1 MVVGVLFGVLAI
13 CLLLTV
19 PIAVSLGIAT
29 IAAGF
34 SLNAVTG
41 NQMLTML
48 AQTTITASDNTSL
61 LAMPFFMLCGSLMDR
76 SGIAKRLIDVAEAI
90 VGEATGGLGATTIV
104 AAMLFAAISGSGP
117 ACVAALGG
125 MVSSSPPWCAAATP
139 RSTPPQR
146 RPPPAPSAPSS
157 PRPSR

>member
-48 AQTTITASDNTSL
+48 A
-61 LAMPFFMLCGSLMDR
+61 
-76 SGIAKRLIDVAEAI
+76 
-90 VGEATGGLGATTIV
+90 
-104 AAMLFAAISGSGP
+104 
-117 ACVAALGG
+117 
-125 MVSSSPPWCAAATP
+125 
-139 RSTPPQR
+139 
-146 RPPPAPSAPSS
+146 
-157 PRPSR
+157 

>member
-104 AAMLFAAISGSGP
+104 AAMLFAAISGSGRP
-117 ACVAALGG
+117 AWPHSA
-125 MVSSSPPWCAAATP
+125 VSSSPPWCAAATP

-146 RPPPAPSAPSS
+146 RPPPAPSAPSF

>member
-48 AQTTITASDNTSL
+48 AQTTITA
-61 LAMPFFMLCGSLMDR
+61 
-76 SGIAKRLIDVAEAI
+76 
-90 VGEATGGLGATTIV
+90 
-104 AAMLFAAISGSGP
+104 
-117 ACVAALGG
+117 
-125 MVSSSPPWCAAATP
+125 
-139 RSTPPQR
+139 
-146 RPPPAPSAPSS
+146 
-157 PRPSR
+157 

>member
-104 AAMLFAAISGSGP
+104 AAWISADTGVGPSMASGSQMCSGNMPAFAPKPKRMQMLAAQIVPLRGQAFAASFG
-117 ACVAALGG
+117 L
-125 MVSSSPPWCAAATP
+125 
-139 RSTPPQR
+139 Q
-146 RPPPAPSAPSS
+146 
-157 PRPSR
+157 

>member
-34 SLNAVTG
+34 SLSAVTG

-48 AQTTITASDNTSL
+48 AQTTITASATTAPARQRRSRRPS
-61 LAMPFFMLCGSLMDR
+61 ASCSLMRAR
-76 SGIAKRLIDVAEAI
+76 SRSAGTQLNLSRWHASGCLPTSR
-90 VGEATGGLGATTIV
+90 TIRTCT
-104 AAMLFAAISGSGP
+104 IS
-117 ACVAALGG
+117 
-125 MVSSSPPWCAAATP
+125 
-139 RSTPPQR
+139 
-146 RPPPAPSAPSS
+146 
-157 PRPSR
+157 

>member
-48 AQTTITASDNTSL
+48 AQNGEEETFSYIRKEI
-61 LAMPFFMLCGSLMDR
+61 FHK
-76 SGIAKRLIDVAEAI
+76 KR
-90 VGEATGGLGATTIV
+90 
-104 AAMLFAAISGSGP
+104 
-117 ACVAALGG
+117 
-125 MVSSSPPWCAAATP
+125 
-139 RSTPPQR
+139 
-146 RPPPAPSAPSS
+146 
-157 PRPSR
+157 

>member
-48 AQTTITASDNTSL
+48 AQTTITAS
-61 LAMPFFMLCGSLMDR
+61 
-76 SGIAKRLIDVAEAI
+76 E
-90 VGEATGGLGATTIV
+90 
-104 AAMLFAAISGSGP
+104 
-117 ACVAALGG
+117 
-125 MVSSSPPWCAAATP
+125 
-139 RSTPPQR
+139 TPPCWTA
-146 RPPPAPSAPSS
+146 PALPSA
-157 PRPSR
+157 

>member
-76 SGIAKRLIDVAEAI
+76 SGIAKRLIDLLRTHD
-90 VGEATGGLGATTIV
+90 GD
-104 AAMLFAAISGSGP
+104 
-117 ACVAALGG
+117 
-125 MVSSSPPWCAAATP
+125 
-139 RSTPPQR
+139 R
-146 RPPPAPSAPSS
+146 R
-157 PRPSR
+157 